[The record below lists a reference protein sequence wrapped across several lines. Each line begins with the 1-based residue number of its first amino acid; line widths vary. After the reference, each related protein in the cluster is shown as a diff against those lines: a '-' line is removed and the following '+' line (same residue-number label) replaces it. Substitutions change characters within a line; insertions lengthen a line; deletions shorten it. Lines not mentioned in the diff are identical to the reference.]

1 MPSLTALILGA
12 GSNVGQ
18 SLATLLK
25 QKGYAV
31 ALGSRNPDFDH
42 VKKEG
47 FFPVRIDVSKPES
60 IKDAFAT
67 VNAELGPPN
76 VVVYNAAVFKAPT
89 DPTDPL
95 SLPLEDFTEAVFTGL
110 GVFVAAQQA
119 LPGFRSETH
128 KDSTKTFIVTGNL
141 LPFLPPTSPS
151 YLGLDTQKS
160 IQARLVDLF
169 SRVYPKED
177 IRFYVAHLVSSTGT
191 IPPYDVFKTSGPTHA
206 QVYWDLISHKEQ
218 LNWDYR
224 FTVDGNK
231 LPNYD

>member
-76 VVVYNAAVFKAPT
+76 VVVYNGNSSILLNRPGLIFIHKLTAAVFKAPP

-128 KDSTKTFIVTGNL
+128 KDSTKTFIVTGNI
-141 LPFLPPTSPS
+141 LPFVPPTSPLF
-151 YLGLDTQKS
+151 LGLDTQKY

-177 IRFYVAHLVSSTGT
+177 IR
-191 IPPYDVFKTSGPTHA
+191 
-206 QVYWDLISHKEQ
+206 
-218 LNWDYR
+218 
-224 FTVDGNK
+224 
-231 LPNYD
+231 

>member
-12 GSNVGQ
+12 GSNIGQ

-31 ALGSRNPDFDH
+31 AVGSRNPDFDH

-47 FFPVRIDVSKPES
+47 FFPVRVDVSKPES

-76 VVVYNAAVFKAPT
+76 LVVYNGNYSIFLNRPGLIFIHKLTAAVFKAPP

-95 SLPLEDFTEAVFTGL
+95 SLPLENFKEAVFIGL

-119 LPGFRSETH
+119 LPGFRSATH

-141 LPFLPPTSPS
+141 LPFIPPTSHS
-151 YLGLDTQKS
+151 YFGLDTQKS

-169 SRVYPKED
+169 SSVYSKED
-177 IRFYVAHLVSSTGT
+177 IR
-191 IPPYDVFKTSGPTHA
+191 
-206 QVYWDLISHKEQ
+206 
-218 LNWDYR
+218 
-224 FTVDGNK
+224 
-231 LPNYD
+231 

>member
-47 FFPVRIDVSKPES
+47 FFPVRVDVSKPES

-76 VVVYNAAVFKAPT
+76 VVVYNGNSSIFVNRPVIFIHKLTAAVFKAPP

-95 SLPLEDFTEAVFTGL
+95 SLPLENFKEAVFIGL

-169 SRVYPKED
+169 SSVYSKED
-177 IRFYVAHLVSSTGT
+177 IR
-191 IPPYDVFKTSGPTHA
+191 
-206 QVYWDLISHKEQ
+206 
-218 LNWDYR
+218 
-224 FTVDGNK
+224 
-231 LPNYD
+231 